1 MIMGALTDAYG
12 IHNAFFLFGTLAVM
26 LALGLAPLHAWAF
39 RGGRP
44 R

>member
-1 MIMGALTDAYG
+1 MGALADGVG
-12 IHNAFFLFGTLAVM
+12 IHAAFRLFGALAVA

>member
-1 MIMGALTDAYG
+1 MILGALADGFG
-12 IHNAFFLFGTLAVM
+12 IHAAFRVFGALALV

-39 RGGRP
+39 RGGHP

>member
-1 MIMGALTDAYG
+1 VLADGLG
-12 IHNAFFLFGTLAVM
+12 IHAAFRVFGAGVLV

-39 RGGRP
+39 RGGHP